1 MSVENTRECR
11 RDMSTPILS
20 EMANNEK
27 PRYDNN
33 NNNIN
38 INNYKTINRTKVT
51 VLKRT
56 EISEI
61 IQFIFCTCI

>member
-1 MSVENTRECR
+1 
-11 RDMSTPILS
+11 MSTPILS

-33 NNNIN
+33 NDNIN